1 MKNIFGILLLMISC
15 GSKESKQT
23 KVNSIET
30 TISSV
35 DNRIVIPFEPDSLL
49 NAPSHIAHYLI
60 GKFNKEYEGLKDKD
74 ITGVKF
80 IENER
85 VKGFGIVQIYNI
97 TLSDNLPEVFTKSN
111 YLVVNKDKKQA
122 ALFLLDTL
130 FFIKTSFND
139 STILLGGIEKIK
151 AKGFFLIYDF
161 AGENEFK
168 EILNS
173 LDYCENGIP
182 VFNNSTDCISYKP
195 FMLDYKN
202 IDMNN
207 DGILDVNF
215 SGEVASYCT
224 GLETGYGRNDRPP
237 VEVSK
242 INFTFILRPER
253 NHHFKCE
260 LLSQDS
266 VCALIK

>member
-15 GSKESKQT
+15 SSNENKQIKSNPT
-23 KVNSIET
+23 ET
-30 TISSV
+30 TVSAV
-35 DNRIVIPFEPDSLL
+35 NDRIVIPFEPDSL
-49 NAPSHIAHYLI
+49 NGSFNIAHYLI

-74 ITGVKF
+74 IIGVKL
-80 IENER
+80 IDSVS
-85 VKGFGIVQIYNI
+85 VKNFGTAQIYNI
-97 TLSDNLPEVFTKSN
+97 TLSDNLPEVFTKRN
-111 YLVVNKDKKQA
+111 YLIVNKNKKQA

-130 FFIKTSFND
+130 FFIKTSVND
-139 STILLGGIEKIK
+139 NTILLGGIEKIK

-173 LDYCENGIP
+173 LDYCEDGIP

-215 SGEVASYCT
+215 SGEIASYCK
-224 GLETGYGRNDRPP
+224 GLEVGYGRNDRAP
-237 VEVSK
+237 VRLSK
-242 INFTFILRPER
+242 INFSFILKSDK
-253 NHHFKCE
+253 NNHFKCG
-260 LLSQDS
+260 LLSKDS
-266 VCALIK
+266 VCVLIK